1 MWKTHGETLGT
12 SSTNGEFSTSTNR
25 FQEGNWFKN
34 NLSLL
39 IKSLKLYPIVLNFHS
54 LLIRYLRYFPVN
66 HRRITRVRSS
76 SDWNLGMLA
85 GSPNLMAE
93 NLLKWLNKNP
103 TLMLFP
109 WKNLDF
115 LMDFPIFPCENARQ
129 TGLSLDV
136 FFFPWYWFQIN
147 SLGAY

>member
-25 FQEGNWFKN
+25 FQEGKLVQKQS
-34 NLSLL
+34 LSPHQ
-39 IKSLKLYPIVLNFHS
+39 KLKVYPIVLNFHS

-115 LMDFPIFPCENARQ
+115 LMDFSDFPLRKCPSNRTQ
-129 TGLSLDV
+129 PGC
-136 FFFPWYWFQIN
+136 FFFHGTG
-147 SLGAY
+147 SK